1 MIVAASDETRKA
13 MGLRGRALVKRQFA
27 WRAIAKNM
35 RAAYESMI
43 EQSRVMG
50 KA

>member
-1 MIVAASDETRKA
+1 MVAGSDETRKA
-13 MGLRGRALVKRQFA
+13 MGMRALVKRQFA

-35 RAAYESMI
+35 RASYESI
-43 EQSRVMG
+43 VEQSRVMG